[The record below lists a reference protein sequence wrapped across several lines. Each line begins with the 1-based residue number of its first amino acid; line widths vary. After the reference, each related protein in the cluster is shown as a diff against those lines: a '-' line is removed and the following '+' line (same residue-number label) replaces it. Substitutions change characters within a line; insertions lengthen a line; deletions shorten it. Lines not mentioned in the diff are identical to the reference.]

1 MRNKAIYLIFLSVLS
16 IFGINKVYGTTPIS
30 IKCVKTITKTHS
42 HLIALCSQSGDE
54 AYDDY
59 PGDYYGRYKGSTCM
73 WKHSS
78 SEGEAGTSD
87 ANIEMCDEYALYIG
101 EDKIDTIEKFIE
113 HVPATELVKLYD
125 PNMVN

>member
-30 IKCVKTITKTHS
+30 IKCVKTVIKKHD
-42 HLIALCSQSGDE
+42 HRIVLCDQPD
-54 AYDDY
+54 YDDY
-59 PGDYYGRYKGSTCM
+59 AGDYYGRYAGGKACVWNDGRY
-73 WKHSS
+73 
-78 SEGEAGTSD
+78 EGEVGTSD
-87 ANIEMCDEYALYIG
+87 ANIEICDEYALYIG

>member
-30 IKCVKTITKTHS
+30 IKCVKTAIKKHDHKIVMCDQPS
-42 HLIALCSQSGDE
+42 
-54 AYDDY
+54 YDDY
-59 PGDYYGRYKGSTCM
+59 PGDYYGRYMGNGYGICVWSDGSY
-73 WKHSS
+73 
-78 SEGEAGTSD
+78 EGELGTSD
-87 ANIEMCDEYALYIG
+87 ANIEMCEEYALYIG